1 MNSGYP
7 LPTGERQGEGTMK
20 LNANGID
27 VNYEI
32 EGEGPVVT
40 FSHSLACNLSMW
52 DEQVRALRGRYRVL
66 RYDTRGHGQS
76 GAPAGAYTLD
86 QLADDLKGL
95 LDGLGIAATHFVG
108 LSMGGMIGQV
118 FALKHPAMVQSLV
131 LCDTTSRYPQGAA
144 AVWEERIKT
153 VGAKGMEPMVA
164 PTLERWFT
172 APFRARRKDVIDRV
186 GAMIR
191 RTPAAGYVGC
201 CHALPKIN
209 VTERL
214 RDVRCPALVIVG
226 EEDPGTPV
234 DMARDIQAALP
245 VAELAVLCRASHLS
259 NVEQPEEFNRVL
271 GGFLDKLSGR
281 TKL

>member
-1 MNSGYP
+1 
-7 LPTGERQGEGTMK
+7 MK
-20 LNANGID
+20 LNANGIEI
-27 VNYEI
+27 NYEI
-32 EGEGPVVT
+32 EGEGPLVT

-52 DEQVRALRGRYRVL
+52 DEQVQALRGRYRVL
-66 RYDTRGHGQS
+66 RYDTRGHGQTS
-76 GAPAGAYTLD
+76 APAGAYTLD

-95 LDGLGIAATHFVG
+95 LDGLGVVATHFVG

-118 FALKHPAMVQSLV
+118 FALKHPAMVQSLA
-131 LCDTTSRYPQGAA
+131 LCDTTSRYPPGAA

-153 VGAKGMEPMVA
+153 VSAKGMEPMVA

-172 APFRARRKDVIDRV
+172 PPFRARRKDLMETI
-186 GAMIR
+186 GTMIR

-226 EEDPGTPV
+226 EDDPGTPV
-234 DMARDIQAALP
+234 EMARDIHAALP

-259 NVEQPEEFNRVL
+259 NVEQPGEFNRAL

>member
-1 MNSGYP
+1 
-7 LPTGERQGEGTMK
+7 MK
-20 LNANGID
+20 LNVNGID
-27 VNYEI
+27 INYEI
-32 EGEGPVVT
+32 EGDGPVVT

-52 DEQVRALRGRYRVL
+52 DEQARALKSRYRVL

-95 LDGLGIAATHFVG
+95 LDGLGISATHFVG

-118 FALKHPAMVQSLV
+118 FALKYPAMVQSLA
-131 LCDTTSRYPQGAA
+131 LCDTTSRYAPGAA

-153 VGAKGMEPMVA
+153 VGAKGMEPMVG

-172 APFRARRKDVIDRV
+172 APFRARRKDLMDRV
-186 GAMIR
+186 GTMIR
-191 RTPAAGYVGC
+191 STPAPGYIGC

-214 RDVRCPALVIVG
+214 RNVRCPALVIVG
-226 EEDPGTPV
+226 EDDPGTPV
-234 DMARDIQAALP
+234 EMARDIHAALP
-245 VAELAVLCRASHLS
+245 IADLAVLCRASHLS
-259 NVEQPEEFNRVL
+259 NLEQPEEFNRAL

>member
-1 MNSGYP
+1 
-7 LPTGERQGEGTMK
+7 MK
-20 LNANGID
+20 ITANGI
-27 VNYEI
+27 EI
-32 EGEGPVVT
+32 DYQIDGEGPVVT
-40 FSHSLACNLSMW
+40 FSHSLACNQSMW
-52 DEQVRALRGRYRVL
+52 DEQARALRGRYRVL
-66 RYDTRGHGQS
+66 RYDTRGHGQTA
-76 GAPAGAYTLD
+76 APSGAYTLE

-118 FALKHPAMVQSLV
+118 FALKYPAMVQSLA
-131 LCDTTSRYPQGAA
+131 LCDTTSRYSTGAA

-172 APFRARRKDVIDRV
+172 APFRARRKDLMDRV

-191 RTPAAGYVGC
+191 STPPAGYIGC

-259 NVEQPEEFNRVL
+259 NVEQPGEFNRVL
-271 GGFLDKLSGR
+271 GGFLDKLTGR

>member
-1 MNSGYP
+1 
-7 LPTGERQGEGTMK
+7 MK
-20 LNANGID
+20 IKANGIEI
-27 VNYEI
+27 NYQI
-32 EGEGPVVT
+32 DGDGPVVT

-52 DEQVRALRGRYRVL
+52 DEQAHALQGRYRVL
-66 RYDTRGHGQS
+66 RYDTRGHGQTE
-76 GAPAGAYTLD
+76 APAGAYGLE

-118 FALKHPAMVQSLV
+118 FALKYPAMVQSLV
-131 LCDTTSRYPQGAA
+131 LCDTTSRYPSGAA

-172 APFRARRKDVIDRV
+172 APFRGRRKDLMDKI
-186 GAMIR
+186 GGMIR
-191 RTPAAGYVGC
+191 STPAAGYIGC

-259 NVEQPEEFNRVL
+259 NVEQPGEFNRVL

>member
-1 MNSGYP
+1 
-7 LPTGERQGEGTMK
+7 MK

-27 VNYEI
+27 INYEI

-40 FSHSLACNLSMW
+40 LSHSLACNLSMW

-66 RYDTRGHGQS
+66 RYDTRGHGQT
-76 GAPAGAYTLD
+76 GAPASAYTLD
-86 QLADDLKGL
+86 QLADDVKGL

-108 LSMGGMIGQV
+108 LSMGGMVGQV

-131 LCDTTSRYPQGAA
+131 LCDTTSRYASGAA

-172 APFRARRKDVIDRV
+172 APFRARRKDLMDKV

-191 RTPAAGYVGC
+191 STPAAGYVGC

-214 RDVRCPALVIVG
+214 RDVRCPALVVVG

-234 DMARDIQAALP
+234 DMARDIHAALP

-259 NVEQPEEFNRVL
+259 NVEQPGEFNRAL
-271 GGFLDKLSGR
+271 GGFLDKVSGR
-281 TKL
+281 TTL

>member
-1 MNSGYP
+1 
-7 LPTGERQGEGTMK
+7 MK
-20 LNANGID
+20 IKANGID
-27 VNYEI
+27 INYEI

-52 DEQVRALRGRYRVL
+52 DEQVRALRSRYRVL
-66 RYDTRGHGQS
+66 RYDTRGHGQTS
-76 GAPAGAYTLD
+76 APTGAYTLD

-95 LDGLGIAATHFVG
+95 LDGLGIRETHFVG

-118 FALKHPAMVQSLV
+118 FALKHPAMVQSLA
-131 LCDTTSRYPQGAA
+131 LCDTTSRYAPGAA
-144 AVWEERIKT
+144 AIWEDRIKT
-153 VGAKGMEPMVA
+153 VGAKGMEPMAA

-172 APFRARRKDVIDRV
+172 APFRASHKALMERV

-191 RTPAAGYVGC
+191 ATPAAGYIGC
-201 CHALPKIN
+201 CHALTKIS
-209 VTERL
+209 VTEKL
-214 RDVRCPALVIVG
+214 RDVRCPAMVIVG

-234 DMARDIQAALP
+234 EMAREIHAALP
-245 VAELAVLCRASHLS
+245 AAELAVLCRASHLS
-259 NVEQPEEFNRVL
+259 NLEQPEEFNRVL

>member
-1 MNSGYP
+1 MN
-7 LPTGERQGEGTMK
+7 TTV
-20 LNANGID
+20 NGIS
-27 VNYEI
+27 VHYEL
-32 EGEGPVVT
+32 EGPAQAPVVT
-40 FSHSLACNLSMW
+40 MSHSLATNLSMF
-52 DEQVRALRGRYRVL
+52 DPTAGALTATFRVL
-66 RYDTRGHGQS
+66 RYDARGHGKTDAS
-76 GAPAGAYTLD
+76 RGAYTLA
-86 QLADDLKGL
+86 QLADDARAL
-95 LDGLGIAATHFVG
+95 LQALGIARTHWVG

-172 APFRARRKDVIDRV
+172 APFRARRKDLMDKV

-191 RTPAAGYVGC
+191 STPAAGYVGC

-234 DMARDIQAALP
+234 DMARDIHAALP

-259 NVEQPEEFNRVL
+259 NVEQPGEFNRAL
-271 GGFLDKLSGR
+271 GGFLDKVSGR